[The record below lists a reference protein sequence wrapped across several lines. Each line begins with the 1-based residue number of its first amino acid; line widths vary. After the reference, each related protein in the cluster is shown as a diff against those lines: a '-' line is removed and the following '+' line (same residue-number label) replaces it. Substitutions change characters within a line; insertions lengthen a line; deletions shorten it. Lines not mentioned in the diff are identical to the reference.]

1 MKCNIQNRSP
11 VCLFAFY
18 PLPGL
23 RHSRFSSSGLAS
35 PHYYYRATTLTFHTF
50 LRTTTTTYSVR
61 RPILSLS
68 QYIMHHRT
76 ALQNFSSVLERNT
89 TTAAGAGSI
98 MEALHRSEPN
108 SHRSGPRTAF
118 GGCPSIST
126 RLYYSTRLN
135 YSPIAMHIRIFIWW
149 GISDLGTKSSYT
161 SCISSSKMLANGQ

>member
-1 MKCNIQNRSP
+1 MTGMQSENSEMGYRWKYRC
-11 VCLFAFY
+11 CLD
-18 PLPGL
+18 
-23 RHSRFSSSGLAS
+23 
-35 PHYYYRATTLTFHTF
+35 ATTFDMSRGSHW
-50 LRTTTTTYSVR
+50 RTTNEKSTKGPEQQGPRSNMSESYRV
-61 RPILSLS
+61 
-68 QYIMHHRT
+68 
-76 ALQNFSSVLERNT
+76 NFPNPRSRIHSAN
-89 TTAAGAGSI
+89 
-98 MEALHRSEPN
+98 RSEPN